1 MEVFTV
7 SSNPSDR
14 EVGFFGSHTTA
25 LSTSNSHTHSP
36 IRSAT
41 TPIFSDCTP
50 SIAQRQ
56 KAGYRRKLV
65 WGVVP
70 PSMYYYSTEQSSV
83 DTVFNSI
90 LTTEDVTGREECRS
104 SKSGNEG
111 RTGEF
116 QGIKVRRQSNRG
128 KFILERKKET
138 TEEQQNTNHV
148 RQACDDWPMTQ
159 PTCCA

>member
-1 MEVFTV
+1 MEVFTF
-7 SSNPSDR
+7 SSNPSNR

-36 IRSAT
+36 ICSAT
-41 TPIFSDCTP
+41 APIFPDCTP
-50 SIAQRQ
+50 SIAQRASKGWLPTQ
-56 KAGYRRKLV
+56 IGLGSCAPIDV
-65 WGVVP
+65 
-70 PSMYYYSTEQSSV
+70 YSTEQSSV
-83 DTVFNSI
+83 DTVFHSI

-128 KFILERKKET
+128 KFILERKQRNYRGA
-138 TEEQQNTNHV
+138 TEHQS
-148 RQACDDWPMTQ
+148 
-159 PTCCA
+159 CAASV

>member
-1 MEVFTV
+1 MDHILRHFPPPTRTLIH
-7 SSNPSDR
+7 PSAVR
-14 EVGFFGSHTTA
+14 LHRSFPTA
-25 LSTSNSHTHSP
+25 LPASHSGH
-36 IRSAT
+36 
-41 TPIFSDCTP
+41 
-50 SIAQRQ
+50 Q

-70 PSMYYYSTEQSSV
+70 PSTYYYSTEQSSV
-83 DTVFNSI
+83 DTVFHSI

-128 KFILERKKET
+128 KFILERKQRNYRGA
-138 TEEQQNTNHV
+138 TEHES
-148 RQACDDWPMTQ
+148 
-159 PTCCA
+159 CAASV